1 MVLSAWYAERM
12 PASPETKPITIARRR
27 AITAG
32 LLLGMS
38 LGALEAT
45 VVGTAM
51 PTVIAT
57 LGGLA
62 HYGWVFSAYL
72 LTSTAS
78 VPIWGRLS
86 DLYGRRRL
94 YLAGI
99 VVFLAGSALC
109 GAAGSMTQLI
119 AARVVQGIGAG
130 AIIPLSMTIVG
141 ELYNLT
147 ERAKSQALFSGVW
160 GVASVAGPLVGGYVT
175 DALTWRWVFFLNL
188 PFGALAFLVIALAY
202 PPRRQMGAVNVD
214 WLGAFLLFVGTSA
227 LLIAIGGDTGMGLW
241 WFAGAAA
248 LLGAFMVVEHRV
260 DNPILPIDLFRTPI
274 VARTSPVVFLI
285 GTAMFGA
292 IAFIPLFVQSVM
304 GGTATQAGQVL
315 TPLFLGWVVMSVTG
329 ARLTVKL
336 GYRPVAVAGSLFLT
350 IGFIGL
356 ASLGENSPRSALL
369 TDNLILGGGMGLSML
384 SLLLAV
390 QHGVDRSR
398 LGIATS
404 LNQFSRSIGAAVGVA
419 AMGALLARSL
429 GGAELPGGI
438 DLFNTSSPVILS
450 GEAREHFAAA
460 LHQVFIAGAV
470 TAGAAFV
477 LALLLPA
484 IKFGA
489 EVKTATGEQMIAAE
503 MTNLE
508 PDDEPVVVGE

>member
-1 MVLSAWYAERM
+1 M
-12 PASPETKPITIARRR
+12 
-27 AITAG
+27 
-32 LLLGMS
+32 
-38 LGALEAT
+38 
-45 VVGTAM
+45 
-51 PTVIAT
+51 
-57 LGGLA
+57 
-62 HYGWVFSAYL
+62 
-72 LTSTAS
+72 
-78 VPIWGRLS
+78 
-86 DLYGRRRL
+86 
-94 YLAGI
+94 
-99 VVFLAGSALC
+99 
-109 GAAGSMTQLI
+109 
-119 AARVVQGIGAG
+119 
-130 AIIPLSMTIVG
+130 
-141 ELYNLT
+141 
-147 ERAKSQALFSGVW
+147 GV
-160 GVASVAGPLVGGYVT
+160 
-175 DALTWRWVFFLNL
+175 
-188 PFGALAFLVIALAY
+188 
-202 PPRRQMGAVNVD
+202 VNVD
-214 WLGAFLLFVGTSA
+214 WLGALLLFVGTSA

-241 WFAGAAA
+241 WLAGSAA
-248 LLGAFMVVEHRV
+248 LLAAFMVVEQRV

-274 VARTSPVVFLI
+274 VARTSVVVFLI

-336 GYRPVAVAGSLFLT
+336 GYRPVAVAGSLLLT

-356 ASLGENSPRSALL
+356 SSLGENSPRSALL

-419 AMGALLARSL
+419 AMGALLTRSL

-438 DLFNTSSPVILS
+438 DLFNTSSPLILS

-460 LHQVFIAGAV
+460 LHQVFVAGAV

-477 LALLLPA
+477 LSFLLPA
-484 IKFGA
+484 VKFGA

-503 MTNLE
+503 MANLE